1 MLVFGAEVDVV
12 LVGGAGVE
20 IVDGDRVRVDVTYEV
35 YVDEAQVLDGVVGWD
50 MVLVVEVG

>member
-1 MLVFGAEVDVV
+1 VLVFGAEVDVV